1 MIKSPQNKQTKGV
14 CLMSDH
20 IKKMLRITEPSLK
33 IIDISYETI
42 KNRQIIVI
50 KANFSPNQKS
60 CPNCGCTARNQFG
73 NPSIVKNG
81 KEMRTCE
88 IRSIQSSSNDHE
100 VIQATI

>member
-42 KNRQIIVI
+42 KNG
-50 KANFSPNQKS
+50 SL
-60 CPNCGCTARNQFG
+60 
-73 NPSIVKNG
+73 
-81 KEMRTCE
+81 
-88 IRSIQSSSNDHE
+88 
-100 VIQATI
+100 